1 MIESPL
7 KPKKPSIKQGLA
19 ETLLNTGKVKQ
30 IIIDGLS
37 LEYWHLQRG
46 HKTVVFIHGNSAG
59 KEVFYEQFKYFAD
72 HNYSLL
78 AIDLPGHGGS
88 ADAKKP
94 LETYTIPAYAR
105 IIQQVLE
112 QLNVNTTSLVGWSL
126 GGHIAIEMV
135 GAGFPANSIFITGT
149 PPMGPGLDDFLAAFL
164 PTPSGAVTTSAEASV
179 EAIHAYTADLY
190 GSLSPIPE
198 HFYTLAERTDGRAR
212 ARMGEHWASATE
224 GHNQP
229 SIASTWNAPLG
240 VGHGTLDQFISRDY
254 LYALKWAN
262 LWNGQIQEFTESG
275 HAPFLEE
282 PKNFNALLHQFLVET
297 L

>member
-1 MIESPL
+1 MIESRL
-7 KPKKPSIKQGLA
+7 KQESSSIKQGLA
-19 ETLLNTGKVKQ
+19 ETLLNIGKVKK
-30 IIIDGLS
+30 ITTSDLS

-88 ADAKKP
+88 ANAKNP
-94 LETYTIPAYAR
+94 AETYTIPAYAR
-105 IIQQVLE
+105 TIQQVLK
-112 QLNVNTTSLVGWSL
+112 QLNVNTASLVGWSL
-126 GGHIAIEMV
+126 GGHIAVEMI
-135 GAGFPANSIFITGT
+135 GAGFPANSVFITGT

-164 PTPSGAVTTSAEASV
+164 PTPSGTVTTSAEASV

-190 GSLSPIPE
+190 GSLNPIPE
-198 HFYTLAERTDGRAR
+198 HFYKLAERTDGRAR

-224 GHNQP
+224 GYNQP
-229 SIASTWNAPLG
+229 AVTATWNGPIS
-240 VGHGTLDQFISRDY
+240 VGHGIRDQFISRDY
-254 LYALKWAN
+254 LYALEWAN

-282 PKNFNALLHQFLVET
+282 PQEFNALLHKFLAET